1 MKSVVLLV
9 YWSFSL
15 ILVAQN
21 EGATANSGAPFY
33 SNGYHTIYNKQ
44 ALLWQEGTFKNGKL
58 WDGKVYVFD
67 KDGILLKV
75 EIYKSGVYHSDGQ
88 LY

>member
-1 MKSVVLLV
+1 MKSVVLIV
-9 YWSFSL
+9 YCSFSL

-21 EGATANSGAPFY
+21 DRTTANNGAPFY

-44 ALLWQEGTFKNGKL
+44 ALLWQEGIFKDGKL
-58 WDGKVYVFD
+58 SDGKVYVFD

-75 EIYKSGVYHSDGQ
+75 EIYKSGVYCLQGK
-88 LY
+88 L